1 MDGMRF
7 GWNVHLHGA
16 LSANATMRYKLPCN
30 ATLVHAQAVAS
41 NDSDATLKIGTS
53 ADDDG
58 YLAATIIGDSG
69 TPTVWE
75 RGDFDGALNNDTAEC
90 PHIAKDTILLLTLDY
105 DGASGTAAQDV
116 DIALTFL
123 EG

>member
-7 GWNVHLHGA
+7 VWNVHLHGT
-16 LSANATMRYKLPCN
+16 LSANAAMRFKMPCD
-30 ATLVHAQAVAS
+30 ATLVHAQGVAG
-41 NDSDATLKIGTS
+41 NDSDATLKIGSS

-58 YLAATIIGDSG
+58 YLAAMTIGDSG
-69 TPTVWE
+69 TPTVWD
-75 RGDFDGALNNDTAEC
+75 RGDFDGTLNSDTAEC

-105 DGASGTAAQDV
+105 DGASGTAAQNV